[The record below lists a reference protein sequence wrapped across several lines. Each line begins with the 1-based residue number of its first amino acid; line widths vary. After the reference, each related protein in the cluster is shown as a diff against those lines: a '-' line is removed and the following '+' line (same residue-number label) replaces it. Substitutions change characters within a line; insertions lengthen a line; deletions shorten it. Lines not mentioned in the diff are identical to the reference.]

1 MYHQSYYKTFDVL
14 GKVISG
20 TIKRGDNLKIMGEN
34 YEPGDQEDIYIKEA
48 TKLYL
53 LQGRYK
59 IEC

>member
-1 MYHQSYYKTFDVL
+1 ML

-34 YEPGDQEDIYIKEA
+34 YEPGDQEDIFIKEA
-48 TKLYL
+48 TKLYF